1 MLRSGVVIDSRY
13 QNHLTG
19 AGHPERPSRI
29 AALLGLVEDCVRAG
43 LQRIDPRAATV
54 EELALVHSEAH
65 IARVAGTASR
75 PASAFDADTPASS
88 DSHETA
94 LLAAGGLLALL
105 EAIIEGE
112 VDNGFAMVRPPGH
125 HAEADRAMGFCLF
138 NNVAVGAR
146 HLCERHGLQRV
157 LVMDWDVHHGN
168 GTQHSF
174 AADPGVLYLST
185 HQYPWYP
192 GTGAVHEAGT
202 AEGEGFTVNLPL
214 PAGCGDEEYFELFET
229 VIDPICRQ
237 FSPQFVLVSA
247 GFDGHLQDPM
257 ASMSLSTESFGLMAR
272 SLLRLAADSC
282 DGRWAA
288 VLEGGYDLEALGASV
303 LRVLDE
309 MDGERLAEPIP
320 GGTGSGELANRMW
333 SVQRR
338 YWSEPG
344 G

>member
-1 MLRSGVVIDSRY
+1 MLRTGLVIDPRY

-29 AALLGLVEDCVRAG
+29 AALLNLVEDYGREE
-43 LQRIDPRAATV
+43 LQRIEPRAATV

-65 IARVAGTASR
+65 IARVAATASR
-75 PASAFDADTPASS
+75 PASAFDADTPVSA

-105 EAIIEGE
+105 DAIIE
-112 VDNGFAMVRPPGH
+112 
-125 HAEADRAMGFCLF
+125 
-138 NNVAVGAR
+138 NV
-146 HLCERHGLQRV
+146 
-157 LVMDWDVHHGN
+157 VMDWDVHHGN

-192 GTGAVHEAGT
+192 GTGAANEVGT

-214 PAGCGDEEYFELFET
+214 PPGCGDGDYLELFET

-237 FSPQFVLVSA
+237 FSPEFVLVSA

-257 ASMSLSTESFGLMAR
+257 AGMSLSTESFGLMAR

-309 MDGERLAEPIP
+309 MGGERLAEPIP
-320 GGTGSGELANRMW
+320 DRQGSGELADRMW

-338 YWSEPG
+338 YWSERVH
-344 G
+344 